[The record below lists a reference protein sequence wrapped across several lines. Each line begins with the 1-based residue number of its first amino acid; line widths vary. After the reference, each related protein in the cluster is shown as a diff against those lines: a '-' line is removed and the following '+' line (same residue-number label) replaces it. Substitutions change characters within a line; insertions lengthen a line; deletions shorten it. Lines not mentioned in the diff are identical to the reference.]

1 MLSVTALFRTDR
13 GSSLISVCVPS
24 LRDLPWSLRLCLR
37 SPVTEPLA
45 CSAAERHDPIFIPFL
60 DLVQCRSHAAN
71 GPDGRKTHQV
81 ALQQKW
87 VLHWIQ
93 LGLLEA
99 LEIS

>member
-13 GSSLISVCVPS
+13 SSSLTAVCLPS
-24 LRDLPWSLRLCLR
+24 LHDLPRSLRLCLR
-37 SPVTEPLA
+37 SPLTEP
-45 CSAAERHDPIFIPFL
+45 SARSASEKHGPILIPFL
-60 DLVQCRSHAAN
+60 DASPGRIRAAN
-71 GPDGRKTHQV
+71 GLDGRKTQRV

-99 LEIS
+99 FEVC